1 MIRGSERLNFQ
12 QNNKLSTLERRW
24 RMIRGPELLYYVSS
38 SSLLPPIGRG
48 TSVQSPPTAPSSF
61 SLATFSVSMVVVMEL
76 LTTATSLLTLIF
88 FLFSGG
94 LISVSSIAVLTA
106 PLSSSLSGGASSQK
120 KSRRRCFVKPQR
132 MEVFT

>member
-76 LTTATSLLTLIF
+76 LTTATFLLTLIF
-88 FLFSGG
+88 FLFNDG
-94 LISVSSIAVLTA
+94 LISVSSIA

>member
-38 SSLLPPIGRG
+38 SSLLPIGRG

-76 LTTATSLLTLIF
+76 LTTATFLLTLIF
-88 FLFSGG
+88 FLFNGG
-94 LISVSSIAVLTA
+94 LISVSSIA